1 MFKESPI
8 TTKLRGPQE
17 PPSDHNT
24 SRLSPK
30 LDKGKAKML
39 EYEDPIEKKST
50 YSLDSELEGLDTPM
64 IQKNRAKKAIIST
77 NEILYRSTQ
86 EKNLVSQFGYDDYM
100 AYHYAFM
107 MKVVIVQEPETF
119 SEAAKDRQWIEAM
132 NEEMHALCKNKTW
145 DLVHSSPHK
154 KAIDC
159 RWIYKI
165 KYMLTTQ

>member
-50 YSLDSELEGLDTPM
+50 YSLDSELEGLDIPM
-64 IQKNRAKKAIIST
+64 IRTNGAKKAIIIT
-77 NEILYRSTQ
+77 NEKCRRSTQ
-86 EKNLVSQFGYDDYM
+86 
-100 AYHYAFM
+100 
-107 MKVVIVQEPETF
+107 
-119 SEAAKDRQWIEAM
+119 
-132 NEEMHALCKNKTW
+132 KTR
-145 DLVHSSPHK
+145 L
-154 KAIDC
+154 
-159 RWIYKI
+159 
-165 KYMLTTQ
+165 L